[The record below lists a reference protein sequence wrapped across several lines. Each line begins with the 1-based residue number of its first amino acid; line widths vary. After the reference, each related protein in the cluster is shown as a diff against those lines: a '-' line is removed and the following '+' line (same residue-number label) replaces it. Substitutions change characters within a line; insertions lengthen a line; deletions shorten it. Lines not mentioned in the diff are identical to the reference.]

1 MALTNSPASGGPI
14 VGLAGYGCRMNE
26 TEIKA
31 LCTRV
36 NGLINDLEEHLSPE
50 EFVEQIENYE
60 EVLMGA
66 MIARGYLEDTV
77 DISEKT
83 IPFIKAS
90 EVALAQALT
99 ELEGE
104 DEDDEDDEEDEDE
117 EFDEDEDDE

>member
-1 MALTNSPASGGPI
+1 
-14 VGLAGYGCRMNE
+14 MNE

-36 NGLINDLEEHLSPE
+36 DGLINDLEEHLSPE

>member
-1 MALTNSPASGGPI
+1 
-14 VGLAGYGCRMNE
+14 MNE

-36 NGLINDLEEHLSPE
+36 DGLINDLEEHLSPE

-66 MIARGYLEDTV
+66 MIAHGYLDDTV
-77 DISEKT
+77 EITEKT

-104 DEDDEDDEEDEDE
+104 DEDDDEE